1 MEICHWDKQIDQRN
15 GKESLGAGE
24 DIRGTLVYD
33 GGSWQTRE
41 GGGPCGTGDTC
52 GKEVHSNLCLTVD
65 SRISSRD
72 FPGGPEVK
80 TRGSTAGGAGSIS
93 GWGTKIPHA
102 LWSGQKSEKKK
113 KNNPKTKYK
122 NKTPKNKN
130 QL

>member
-1 MEICHWDKQIDQRN
+1 MGLWYMTVEAGRP
-15 GKESLGAGE
+15 GKGAA
-24 DIRGTLVYD
+24 
-33 GGSWQTRE
+33 
-41 GGGPCGTGDTC
+41 CGAGDTC
-52 GKEVHSNLCLTVD
+52 GKEGHSNLCLTVD

-72 FPGGPEVK
+72 FPGGPVVK

-102 LWSGQKSEKKK
+102 LWSGQKSEKKQ
-113 KNNPKTKYK
+113 NKTKTKNK